1 MLFFDLHSKI
11 YSDKKSKGETI
22 LKKENKEQELT
33 KKLEY
38 IGLNLNEIPETLKL
52 VEDLQFK
59 PNVGLDEKK
68 YRQYRFV
75 SPKEIEILL
84 SPTNR
89 LEDVKEK
96 YSKASPL
103 VSYLIPDNEENAEKC
118 EIFKNMLREVKIED
132 IEKIEQDQQ
141 QLNKKIPFKVRYP
154 GNYLWQIYYSSA
166 SNKYFMIVPTEDKD
180 YSTFFYVLKKQIEKK
195 KAGKVFVP
203 ISNAD
208 YSKELLNKTE
218 IQSLENYLWLF
229 TKDWPSI
236 YEVYDKNDKVS
247 LQIVGT
253 TEVYGKIKSEYKVKL
268 SNKIEATKFFKL
280 VKALFIL
287 QSELPNYFKFDTQ
300 IDKQGSLEFYY
311 EDKLLQYDD
320 LSDWVNEQ
328 YRRMLEI
335 QKNSTK
341 ENSELGEKLA
351 KLKNQSQDLEMEYLS
366 KEKQISTFLE
376 CKKTFFG
383 KVKYF
388 FKYSGKKSKRKEE
401 KPKEI
406 KTEKVKIE
414 KEEIIDEILKKQYTL
429 DELLTKG
436 KKANEKETE
445 LKNTKMDINALKLKN
460 VNLVKKIENAT
471 AFIEEIDS
479 HKKSIFEFWKY
490 SNKDE
495 VQALEEGEEEPIN
508 VKPHSKVFDYEED
521 FEEFGATMDKIQR
534 EILTK
539 EELDSVY
546 LATTNQIEIMNK
558 LKTNTTEPK
567 ELDKWLKQIKTDL
580 KNDKDM
586 TEEEVVDIFGGLA
599 EDTRK
604 VKKLANKSH
613 REQPKNKYSILRISK
628 SAKTVD
634 YKVALNNAIR
644 VLDKALDKNQLGQE
658 VSAYAWTEEENIDPN
673 KINIFNLNP
682 EKEIEEALKGTENT
696 KINLYKMNFGKG
708 IKAIA
713 FTNCVYF
720 DNQNKT
726 LPIGMDKDTRIL
738 AKILDTD
745 IQLDSKKVVKVG
757 RLEDEKDEASKL
769 IIKTINVLEYSVKV
783 IEKGENK
790 E

>member
-1 MLFFDLHSKI
+1 M
-11 YSDKKSKGETI
+11 
-22 LKKENKEQELT
+22 
-33 KKLEY
+33 
-38 IGLNLNEIPETLKL
+38 
-52 VEDLQFK
+52 
-59 PNVGLDEKK
+59 
-68 YRQYRFV
+68 

-89 LEDVKEK
+89 LEDIKEK

-103 VSYLIPDNEENAEKC
+103 VEYLVPVEGQNEEKC
-118 EIFKNMLREVKIED
+118 ETFKKMLREVKIEE

-141 QLNKKIPFKVRYP
+141 NLNKKIPFKVRYP

-208 YSKELLNKTE
+208 YTKEMLNKTE

-236 YEVYDKNDKVS
+236 YEVYDKTEKAS

-268 SNKIEATKFFKL
+268 NNKIEANKFFKL

-287 QSELPNYFKFDTQ
+287 QSELSSYVKFETQ
-300 IDKQGSLEFYY
+300 IDKQGSIEFYY
-311 EDKLLQYDD
+311 EGQLLEYDA
-320 LSDWVNEQ
+320 LSDWVNVQ
-328 YRRMLEI
+328 YKKLLEI
-335 QKNSTK
+335 QKNATK
-341 ENSELGEKLA
+341 ENVELSEKLR
-351 KLKNQSQDLEMEYLS
+351 KLKHQSEELEMEYLA

-401 KPKEI
+401 KAIEVKDEKI
-406 KTEKVKIE
+406 KPE
-414 KEEIIDEILKKQYTL
+414 KEEIIDEELKRQYTL
-429 DELLTKG
+429 DELLAKG
-436 KKANEKETE
+436 KKAYEKDTQV
-445 LKNTKMDINALKLKN
+445 KNAKMDINALKLKN

-471 AFIEEIDS
+471 AYIAEIDS

-508 VKPHSKVFDYEED
+508 VKPHSKIFDYEED
-521 FEEFGATMDKIQR
+521 FDEFGTNIDKIQR
-534 EILTK
+534 AILTK

-567 ELDKWLKQIKTDL
+567 ELDRWLKQIKTDL
-580 KNDKDM
+580 KNDKNM
-586 TEEEVVDIFGGLA
+586 TEEEVIDIFGSLS

-604 VKKLANKSH
+604 VTKLANKSH

-628 SAKTVD
+628 EVKTVD

-644 VLDKALDKNQLGQE
+644 TIDKALEKNQLGQDI
-658 VSAYAWTEEENIDPN
+658 SAYAWKEEENLDPN

-682 EKEIEEALKGTENT
+682 EKEIEEALRTTENT
-696 KINLYKMNFGKG
+696 KITLYKMNIGKG
-708 IKAIA
+708 VKIVA
-713 FTNCVYF
+713 FSNCVYF

-726 LPIGMDKDTRIL
+726 LPLGMDKDTRLI
-738 AKILDTD
+738 AKLLDTD
-745 IQLDSKKVVKVG
+745 IHLDSKKVVKVG

-769 IIKTINVLEYSVKV
+769 IIKTINVLEYTVKP
-783 IEKGENK
+783 IEKNTEK
-790 E
+790 